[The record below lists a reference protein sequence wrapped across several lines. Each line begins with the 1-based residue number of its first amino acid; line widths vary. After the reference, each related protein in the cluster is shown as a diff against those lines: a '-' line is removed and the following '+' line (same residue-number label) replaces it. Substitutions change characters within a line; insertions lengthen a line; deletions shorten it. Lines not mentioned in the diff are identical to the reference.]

1 VTPQTRVG
9 IAPAAYNRAM
19 RPALNYGL
27 LVALLCACATRQPV
41 LYPDATLEQIG
52 RDAAQAEVE
61 ECQRL
66 AAEFQPDGSA
76 GAEVATDT
84 AVSAGAG
91 AAAGAVGGAIRGS
104 PGLGAAVGAAS
115 GATWALVRSVFRRR
129 EPDPIRKRFVE
140 RCLAERGYEVVG
152 WR

>member
-1 VTPQTRVG
+1 MRTALVT
-9 IAPAAYNRAM
+9 
-19 RPALNYGL
+19 GL
-27 LVALLCACATRQPV
+27 LAAQLCACATRQPV
-41 LYPDATLEQIG
+41 LYPNATLERVG
-52 RDAAQAEVE
+52 RDAAQSEIE

-76 GAEVATDT
+76 VGAVARDT
-84 AVSAGAG
+84 TVNAGAG
-91 AAAGAVGGAIRGS
+91 AAAGAVGGAISGN

-115 GATWALVRSVFRRR
+115 GATWALIRSMFRRR

-140 RCLAERGYEVVG
+140 RCLGERGYEVAG